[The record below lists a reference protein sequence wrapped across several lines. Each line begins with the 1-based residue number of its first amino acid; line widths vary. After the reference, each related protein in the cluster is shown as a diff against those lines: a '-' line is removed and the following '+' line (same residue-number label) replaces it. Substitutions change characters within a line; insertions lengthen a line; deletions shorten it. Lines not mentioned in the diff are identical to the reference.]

1 MSELSYS
8 LHIGNDKNKT
18 KNARRMAKT
27 SKSGTTSFS
36 NNAIQNARQLSKV
49 DNHNLRNY
57 DNNKELIETVRGSND
72 IVEDV
77 KDLYVRLFDA
87 ARIKYNESQTRN
99 DRKINDYFEHIA
111 KDDKH
116 DLAVEL
122 IIELGD
128 KSYWDKISK
137 EEKLK
142 MVDVYKKQ
150 CDDLETIIPNFK
162 IANATIHF
170 DETSPHMHVIGVPYK
185 EGKKNGMYRQVGKAS
200 VFTKESLVRIQDEM
214 RERAIDKFN
223 EIYETNFS
231 LKEKEQGRNKD
242 INVKDMNNYSK
253 FKIEQ
258 DLLSDEI
265 DRLSENNLKIT
276 SDSEDMEKMLNNL
289 EPNRFNKNNY
299 TISKYDKDRLK
310 KYIEEAKQST
320 NDMLSTANL
329 KAMMDNYER
338 YLKEYTK
345 EKESYKRTIRNQSDE
360 LVRVNR
366 EYNNMKADY
375 YSLKDS
381 ERKAYYETLKL
392 EDKIDKI
399 VSASKYAI
407 EGAFNFISM
416 LVEDGYIPKS
426 KIDEGIEEGL
436 LFRHDKGKWINGK
449 YYTYEMLQEL
459 QKQKDN
465 SISL

>member
-1 MSELSYS
+1 MSGLSYS

-18 KNARRMAKT
+18 KNARRMART

-57 DNNKELIETVRGSND
+57 DNNKELIETVRGSDD

-77 KDLYVRLFDA
+77 KDLYVRLFEG
-87 ARIKYNESQTRN
+87 ARLNYNEKQIRN
-99 DRKINDYFEHIA
+99 DRKIDDYFEHIA

-128 KSYWDKISK
+128 KTYWDKISK

-200 VFTKESLVRIQDEM
+200 VFTKESLVKIQDEM

-223 EIYETNFS
+223 EIYGTNFS

-242 INVKDMNNYSK
+242 INVKDMDNYSK

-258 DLLSDEI
+258 DLLSDEV
-265 DRLSENNLKIT
+265 DRLTKNNLAIT
-276 SDSEDMEKMLNNL
+276 NDSEDLNKMLDGL
-289 EPNRFNKNNY
+289 ESNRFNKNNY

-310 KYIEEAKQST
+310 KFIEEAKQST
-320 NDMLSTANL
+320 NDMLSTSNL

-338 YLKEYTK
+338 YLKEYKK

-366 EYNNMKADY
+366 ELNNMKADY

-399 VSASKYAI
+399 VNTSRTI
-407 EGAFNFISM
+407 INRAFNFISM
-416 LVEDGYIPKS
+416 LVEDGYIPES
-426 KIDEGIEEGL
+426 KVDEGIEEGL

-459 QKQKDN
+459 QKEKDN
-465 SISL
+465 SMSL

>member
-1 MSELSYS
+1 MSGLSYS

-57 DNNKELIETVRGSND
+57 DNNKELIETVRGSDD

-77 KDLYVRLFDA
+77 KDLYLKLFEGARLN
-87 ARIKYNESQTRN
+87 YNAKQTRN
-99 DRKINDYFEHIA
+99 DRKIDDYFEHIA

-185 EGKKNGMYRQVGKAS
+185 EGKKNGMYRQVGKAT

-242 INVKDMNNYSK
+242 INVKDMDNYSK

-310 KYIEEAKQST
+310 KYIEEAKQAT

-366 EYNNMKADY
+366 EFNNMKADY
-375 YSLKDS
+375 FSLKDS

-399 VSASKYAI
+399 VSTSKYAI
-407 EGAFNFISM
+407 EGTFNFISM

-459 QKQKDN
+459 QKEKDN